1 MPPNPPSSALLQLG
15 WREWVGLPQL
25 GIPHLKAKLD
35 TGARTS
41 ALHAYYVRPF
51 KRQGVGFV
59 EFCLHPLQHRQD
71 WSVTA
76 CAVVVDKRRVRDSGG
91 HSESRF
97 VIMTPLQVGSD
108 CWDIEI
114 TLTNRDPMLFRLLLG
129 RTALAGKITVDPS
142 RSYQLGTHC
151 LKPEITLL

>member
-1 MPPNPPSSALLQLG
+1 MYNPPPTPLQLG

-41 ALHAYYVRPF
+41 ALHAYYVHPF

-71 WSVTA
+71 LSITA
-76 CAVVVDKRRVRDSGG
+76 CAPVIDKRIISDSGG
-91 HSESRF
+91 HRELRF
-97 VIMTPLQVGSD
+97 VIMTSLQVGVY
-108 CWDIEI
+108 CWEVEM
-114 TLTNRDPMLFRLLLG
+114 TLTDRDPMLFRLLLG
-129 RTALAGKITVDPS
+129 RTALAGKITVDPGL
-142 RSYQLGTHC
+142 SYQLGRQSPNQP
-151 LKPEITLL
+151 LKQK